1 MIDKN
6 LLYIFICIAIL
17 TLSFLGIQLL
27 YKKTP
32 WIIGECSFNEKSSIF
47 HERMLRG
54 LGIIYPI
61 SITPIFFL
69 NYNII
74 QFIDYLMLISL
85 TIVGFID
92 DKYGLNYKI
101 KIIFFIFISFTY
113 NFLISSDIEN
123 IYIFKIFLNSG
134 LLIFLII
141 FFNQIDGINGLAI
154 ITFLIT
160 FLFINVLNNSILL
173 FLPLIFFSLPY
184 LYYNLKGKIGIQGD
198 TGSYFLAGI
207 VFISF
212 QNYYHNVYNI
222 LILIFFICPLFL
234 DLVST
239 TIVKM
244 CFKQNIFA
252 GHKDN
257 IYQKIVSHTK
267 NHLISTSFF
276 SIIQIMFGL
285 ITILLF
291 KSFNLKTFIIT
302 MMLIVSISFIF
313 VLYTSFLIQKN
324 KIFRNNNET

>member
-1 MIDKN
+1 MDDKN
-6 LLYIFICIAIL
+6 LLYIFICIAISI
-17 TLSFLGIQLL
+17 LSFLGIQFL
-27 YKKTP
+27 YKITP
-32 WIIGECSFNEKSSIF
+32 WMIGECSFNEKSSIF
-47 HERMLRG
+47 HDRMLRG

-61 SITPIFFL
+61 SITTIFFL

-85 TIVGFID
+85 TIVGFVD

-113 NFLISSDIEN
+113 NFFISFDIEN

-173 FLPLIFFSLPY
+173 YMPLIFFSLPY
-184 LYYNLKGKIGIQGD
+184 LYYNLQGKIGIQGD

-207 VFISF
+207 VYISF
-212 QNYYHNVYNI
+212 QNNHDNDLNI
-222 LILIFFICPLFL
+222 LILIFFIFPLLL

-239 TIVKM
+239 TIVKIY
-244 CFKQNIFA
+244 FKQNIFA

-257 IYQKIVSHTK
+257 IYQKIVTHTK

-285 ITILLF
+285 ITIFLF
-291 KSFNLKTFIIT
+291 RNFNFKTFTII
-302 MMLIVSISFIF
+302 MMLIILISFILA
-313 VLYTSFLIQKN
+313 LYTSFLIQKN